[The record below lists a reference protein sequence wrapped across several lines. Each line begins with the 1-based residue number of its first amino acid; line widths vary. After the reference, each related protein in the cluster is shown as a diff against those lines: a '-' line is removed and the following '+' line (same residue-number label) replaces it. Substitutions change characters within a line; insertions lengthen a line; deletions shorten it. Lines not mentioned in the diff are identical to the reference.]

1 MAVNNLNP
9 EGVAPRVRVVY
20 CHKARSYNVISDIFS
35 NFIGCYH
42 ALHYVA
48 MPNSYI

>member
-35 NFIGCYH
+35 IS
-42 ALHYVA
+42 LVA
-48 MPNSYI
+48 TMHCIM